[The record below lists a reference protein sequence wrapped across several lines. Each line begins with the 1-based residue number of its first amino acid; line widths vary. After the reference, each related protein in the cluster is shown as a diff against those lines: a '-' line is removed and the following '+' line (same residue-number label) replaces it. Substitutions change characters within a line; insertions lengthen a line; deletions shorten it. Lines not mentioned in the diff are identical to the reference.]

1 MRLLRRNV
9 VLIYGVYAATLAS
22 GLVVTPIIVGALG
35 TEQFGIWA
43 LIGSIL
49 AFIGLLDLGIGP
61 SLIRFAA
68 EQRGR
73 NARDE
78 TSELTS
84 TAFAIYLVLAVV
96 AVLLAVLLAFLLP
109 LVVDISDE
117 YVRAAQI
124 AVVVSVGTFVF
135 RFPLGLF
142 GFLLAGQQRYD
153 VLNVANILGAV
164 LYFGLAVLVLY
175 VADGGLVALAVIT
188 AIVTAFRLLLPLYWL
203 RRELPELRVR
213 RSLVTRR
220 QARELLSFSSRN
232 MLIQVASK
240 VVFTTDVI
248 VVSIIL
254 GSVAAGVYGI
264 PAKLFALAF
273 GVGIASTT
281 LLFPLLSELE
291 GADERER
298 QERYLHA
305 GVRLGVAVVVA
316 VGLPLVFL
324 PDNFLAAWL
333 PDDFDVDTAAPI
345 LAILMV
351 SLLFAQPGHLL
362 AQFLVAR
369 GRHSRLAVA
378 RLATVVVN
386 LLLSIALAF
395 WVGLWGVAVA
405 TLATE
410 AVSAVYVLPYLLRRE
425 SSVSLRALAGA
436 WLRPVGL
443 GALAAIPTLLLPGR
457 VFEIDTLVE
466 FTGLGLLWLAL
477 FGALVWRFALRE
489 PERRTIGDAFGRG
502 SSAVVDV
509 SPTGADIPSD

>member
-9 VLIYGVYAATLAS
+9 ILIYGVYAVTLAS

-49 AFIGLLDLGIGP
+49 GFIALLDLGIGP
-61 SLIRFAA
+61 SVLRFAA

-73 NARDE
+73 GVKDE

-84 TAFAIYLVLAVV
+84 TALAIYLVLALVTL
-96 AVLLAVLLAFLLP
+96 LLAVVLAWLLP
-109 LVVDISDE
+109 QAVEISDQ

-124 AVVVSVGTFVF
+124 AVVISVSTFVL
-135 RFPLGLF
+135 RFPVGLF
-142 GFLLAGQQRYD
+142 SYLLAGQQRYD
-153 VLNVANILGAV
+153 ILNIGNLLGAV
-164 LYFGLAVLVLY
+164 VYFGLAVAVLY
-175 VADGGLVALAVIT
+175 VADGGLVALALIT
-188 AIVTAFRLLLPLYWL
+188 VVVAAVRLLPPLFWL
-203 RRELPELRVR
+203 KSELPELRLR

-240 VVFTTDVI
+240 VVVSTDVI
-248 VVSIIL
+248 VVGIIF

-281 LLFPLLSELE
+281 LLFPVLSELE
-291 GADERER
+291 GADDRER
-298 QERYLHA
+298 QERYLLA

-316 VGLPLVFL
+316 IGLPLVFL
-324 PDNFLAAWL
+324 PDRFLEAWL
-333 PDDFDVDTAAPI
+333 PSDFDVSTAAPI

-369 GRHSRLAVA
+369 GRHGRLAVA
-378 RLATVVVN
+378 RLATVAVN
-386 LLLSIALAF
+386 LLLSIGLAL
-395 WVGLWGVAVA
+395 WVDLWGVALA
-405 TLATE
+405 TLVTE
-410 AVSAVYVLPYLLRRE
+410 ALSVTVVLPYLVRRE
-425 SSVSLRALAGA
+425 SSASLPGLAAA

-443 GALAAIPTLLLPGR
+443 GVLAAVPTLLALGR
-457 VFEIDTLVE
+457 LVDIETLVE
-466 FTGLGLLWLAL
+466 FVGVGMCWLVL
-477 FGALVWRFALRE
+477 YSALVWRFAMGD
-489 PERRTIGDAFGRG
+489 PERRTITEAFGRG
-502 SSAVVDV
+502 SSGVAA
-509 SPTGADIPSD
+509 ADQPLL

>member
-9 VLIYGVYAATLAS
+9 VLIYGVYAATLVS
-22 GLVVTPIIVGALG
+22 GLIVTPIIVGALG

-49 AFIGLLDLGIGP
+49 GFIGLLDFGIGP

-73 NARDE
+73 GARGE
-78 TSELTS
+78 TDELTS
-84 TAFAIYLVLAVV
+84 TALAIYLALAVLSV
-96 AVLLAVLLAFLLP
+96 FLAVLLSFLLP

-124 AVVVSVGTFVF
+124 AVVISVGTFVL

-175 VADGGLVALAVIT
+175 VADGSLVALAVIT
-188 AIVTAFRLLLPLYWL
+188 AIVTAFRLLLPLFWL
-203 RRELPELRVR
+203 RRELPDLRVR
-213 RSLVTRR
+213 RSLVTKR

-240 VVFTTDVI
+240 VVFSTDVI

-291 GADERER
+291 GADDRER
-298 QERYLHA
+298 QERYLLA
-305 GVRLGVAVVVA
+305 GVRLGLAVVVA

-324 PDNFLAAWL
+324 PDRFLDAWL
-333 PDDFDVDTAAPI
+333 PSDFDVDTAAPI

-362 AQFLVAR
+362 AQYLVAR
-369 GRHSRLAVA
+369 GKHGRLAVA
-378 RLATVVVN
+378 RLVTVVVN
-386 LLLSIALAF
+386 LLLSIAMAL
-395 WVGLWGVAVA
+395 WVGIWGVAVA
-405 TLATE
+405 TLVTE
-410 AVSAVYVLPYLLRRE
+410 ALSAVAVLPYLLRRE
-425 SSVSLRALAGA
+425 SSASASALAAA

-443 GALAAIPTLLLPGR
+443 GLIAAIPTLIALGRLL
-457 VFEIDTLVE
+457 EIDTLAAFVGV
-466 FTGLGLLWLAL
+466 GLCWLAL
-477 FGALVWRFALRE
+477 YAALVWRFAMRDTE
-489 PERRTIGDAFGRG
+489 KRTIGDAFGRG
-502 SSAVVDV
+502 SSAVVEAEQ
-509 SPTGADIPSD
+509 TL

>member
-9 VLIYGVYAATLAS
+9 ILIYGVYAATLVS

-49 AFIGLLDLGIGP
+49 GFIGLLDLGIGP

-73 NARDE
+73 NARGE

-96 AVLLAVLLAFLLP
+96 SVLLAVLLAYLLP

-124 AVVVSVGTFVF
+124 AVVVSVGTFVL

-142 GFLLAGQQRYD
+142 SFLLAGQQRYD
-153 VLNVANILGAV
+153 LLNVANILGAV

-188 AIVTAFRLLLPLYWL
+188 AIVTAFRLLLPLLWL
-203 RRELPELRVR
+203 RRELPDLHVG

-220 QARELLSFSSRN
+220 QAKELLSFSSRN

-240 VVFTTDVI
+240 VVFSTDVI

-291 GADERER
+291 GADDRER
-298 QERYLHA
+298 QERYLLA
-305 GVRLGVAVVVA
+305 GVRLGLAVVVA

-324 PDNFLAAWL
+324 PDRFLDAWL
-333 PDDFDVDTAAPI
+333 PSDFDVDTAAPI

-362 AQFLVAR
+362 AQYLVAR
-369 GRHSRLAVA
+369 GKHGRLAVA

-386 LLLSIALAF
+386 LLLSIAMAL
-395 WVGLWGVAVA
+395 WVGIWGVAVA
-405 TLATE
+405 TLVTE
-410 AVSAVYVLPYLLRRE
+410 ALSAVAVLPYLLRRE
-425 SSVSLRALAGA
+425 SSASASALAAA

-443 GALAAIPTLLLPGR
+443 GLIAAIPTLIALGRLL
-457 VFEIDTLVE
+457 EIDTLAAFVGV
-466 FTGLGLLWLAL
+466 GLCWLAL
-477 FGALVWRFALRE
+477 YAALVWRFAMRDTE
-489 PERRTIGDAFGRG
+489 KRTIGDAFGRG
-502 SSAVVDV
+502 SSAVVEAEQ
-509 SPTGADIPSD
+509 TL

>member
-9 VLIYGVYAATLAS
+9 ILIYGVYAATLVS

-43 LIGSIL
+43 LIGAIL
-49 AFIGLLDLGIGP
+49 GFIGLLDFGIGP

-84 TAFAIYLVLAVV
+84 TAFAIYLLLAVV
-96 AVLLAVLLAFLLP
+96 SVLLAVLLAYLLP

-124 AVVVSVGTFVF
+124 AVVVSVGTFVL

-153 VLNVANILGAV
+153 VLNVANILGAL

-175 VADGGLVALAVIT
+175 VADGGLVALAGIT
-188 AIVTAFRLLLPLYWL
+188 AVVTPFRVLLPLVWL
-203 RRELPELRVR
+203 RRELPDLRVR

-220 QARELLSFSSRN
+220 QAKRLLSFSSRN

-240 VVFTTDVI
+240 VVFSTDVI

-291 GADERER
+291 GADDRER
-298 QERYLHA
+298 QERYLLA
-305 GVRLGVAVVVA
+305 GIRLGLAVVVA

-324 PDNFLAAWL
+324 PDRFLEAWL
-333 PDDFDVDTAAPI
+333 PSDFDVDTAAPI

-369 GRHSRLAVA
+369 GRHRRLAVA
-378 RLATVVVN
+378 RLATGAVN
-386 LLLSIALAF
+386 LLLSIAFAL
-395 WVGLWGVAVA
+395 WVGIWGVAVA
-405 TLATE
+405 TLITE
-410 AVSAVYVLPYLLRRE
+410 ALSAVLVLPYLLRRE
-425 SSVSLRALAGA
+425 SSASAQALAAA

-443 GALAAIPTLLLPGR
+443 GLLAAVPTLIALGRLL
-457 VFEIDTLVE
+457 EIDTL
-466 FTGLGLLWLAL
+466 A
-477 FGALVWRFALRE
+477 
-489 PERRTIGDAFGRG
+489 AFVG
-502 SSAVVDV
+502 
-509 SPTGADIPSD
+509 

>member
-9 VLIYGVYAATLAS
+9 VLIYGVYAATLVS

-49 AFIGLLDLGIGP
+49 GFIGLLDFGIGP

-73 NARDE
+73 GARGE

-84 TAFAIYLVLAVV
+84 TALAIYLVLAVLS
-96 AVLLAVLLAFLLP
+96 VLQAVLLAFLLP
-109 LVVDISDE
+109 HVVDISDE

-124 AVVVSVGTFVF
+124 AVVVSVGTFVL

-142 GFLLAGQQRYD
+142 GYLLAGQQRYD
-153 VLNVANILGAV
+153 VLNVANILGAL

-175 VADGGLVALAVIT
+175 VLDGSLVALAVIT
-188 AIVTAFRLLLPLYWL
+188 AIVTAFRLLLPLFWL
-203 RRELPELRVR
+203 RRELPDLRVR

-220 QARELLSFSSRN
+220 QARELLTFSSRN

-240 VVFTTDVI
+240 VVFSTDVI

-291 GADERER
+291 GADDRER
-298 QERYLHA
+298 QERYLLA
-305 GVRLGVAVVVA
+305 GVRLGLAVVVA

-324 PDNFLAAWL
+324 PDRFLEAWL
-333 PDDFDVDTAAPI
+333 PSDFDVDTAAPI

-362 AQFLVAR
+362 AQYLVAR
-369 GRHSRLAVA
+369 GKHGRLAVA
-378 RLATVVVN
+378 RLATVAVN
-386 LLLSIALAF
+386 LLLSIGFAL
-395 WVGLWGVAVA
+395 WVGIWGVAVA

-410 AVSAVYVLPYLLRRE
+410 ALSAVVVLPYLLRRE
-425 SSVSLRALAGA
+425 SSATASALAAA

-443 GALAAIPTLLLPGR
+443 GLLAAVPTLIALGR
-457 VFEIDTLVE
+457 LFEIDTLAAFVGV
-466 FTGLGLLWLAL
+466 GLCWLVL
-477 FGALVWRFALRE
+477 YGALVWRFAMRE

-502 SSAVVDV
+502 SSAVVEAEQ
-509 SPTGADIPSD
+509 PL

>member
-9 VLIYGVYAATLAS
+9 LLIYGVYAVTLAS

-49 AFIGLLDLGIGP
+49 GFIGLLDLGIGP
-61 SLIRFAA
+61 SVIRFAA

-73 NARDE
+73 DARDE

-84 TAFAIYLVLAVV
+84 TAFAIYLGLALI
-96 AVLLAVLLAFLLP
+96 ATLLAVLLAWLLP
-109 LVVDISDE
+109 LVVEISDQ

-124 AVVVSVGTFVF
+124 AVVLSLGTFVL

-153 VLNVANILGAV
+153 VLNIGNLLGAG
-164 LYFGLAVLVLY
+164 LYFGLAVVILY
-175 VADGGLVALAVIT
+175 VADGGLVALALIT
-188 AIVTAFRLLLPLYWL
+188 VVVTAFRLLLPLFWL
-203 RRELPELRVR
+203 KRELPELRLQ

-220 QARELLSFSSRN
+220 QAKELLSFSSRN

-240 VVFTTDVI
+240 VVFSTDVI
-248 VVSIIL
+248 VVGIIF

-291 GADERER
+291 GAHDRER
-298 QERYLHA
+298 QERYLLA
-305 GVRLGVAVVVA
+305 GVRLGLAVVVA

-324 PDNFLAAWL
+324 PDRFLEAWL
-333 PDDFDVDTAAPI
+333 PSDFDVSTSAPI

-369 GRHSRLAVA
+369 GRHGRLAVA
-378 RLATVVVN
+378 RLATVAVN
-386 LLLSIALAF
+386 LLLSIGLAL
-395 WVGLWGVAVA
+395 WVELWGVALA
-405 TLATE
+405 TLVTE
-410 AVSAVYVLPYLLRRE
+410 ALSATVVLPYLLRRE
-425 SSVSLRALAGA
+425 SSASLPALAAA

-443 GALAAIPTLLLPGR
+443 GALAAIPTLLVLGR
-457 VFEIDTLVE
+457 LLDIDTLVE
-466 FTGLGLLWLAL
+466 FVGVGLCWLVL
-477 FGALVWRFALRE
+477 YSALVWRFAMRE
-489 PERRTIGDAFGRG
+489 PERRTITEAFGRG
-502 SSAVVDV
+502 STEVAA
-509 SPTGADIPSD
+509 ADQQLL

>member
-9 VLIYGVYAATLAS
+9 ILIYGVYAATLVS

-49 AFIGLLDLGIGP
+49 GFIGLLDLGIGP

-73 NARDE
+73 NARGE

-96 AVLLAVLLAFLLP
+96 SVLLAVLLAYLLP

-124 AVVVSVGTFVF
+124 AVVVSVGTFVL

-142 GFLLAGQQRYD
+142 SFLLAGQQRYD
-153 VLNVANILGAV
+153 LLNVANILGAV

-188 AIVTAFRLLLPLYWL
+188 AIVTAFRLLLPLLWL
-203 RRELPELRVR
+203 RRELPDLHVG

-220 QARELLSFSSRN
+220 QAKELLSFSSRN

-240 VVFTTDVI
+240 VVFSTDVI

-254 GSVAAGVYGI
+254 GSVAAGIYGI

-291 GADERER
+291 GADDRER
-298 QERYLHA
+298 QERYLLA
-305 GVRLGVAVVVA
+305 GVRLGLAVVVA

-324 PDNFLAAWL
+324 PDRFLGAWL
-333 PDDFDVDTAAPI
+333 PSDFDVDTAAPI

-369 GRHSRLAVA
+369 GRHGRLAVA
-378 RLATVVVN
+378 RLATVAVN
-386 LLLSIALAF
+386 LLLSIAFAL
-395 WVGLWGVAVA
+395 WVGIWGVAVA
-405 TLATE
+405 TLITE
-410 AVSAVYVLPYLLRRE
+410 ALSAVVVLPYLLRRE
-425 SSVSLRALAGA
+425 SSASALALAAA

-443 GALAAIPTLLLPGR
+443 GLLAAVPTLIALGRLL
-457 VFEIDTLVE
+457 EIDTLAAFV
-466 FTGLGLLWLAL
+466 GVGICWLVL
-477 FGALVWRFALRE
+477 YGGLVWRFALRD

-502 SSAVVDV
+502 SATVVEAEQ
-509 SPTGADIPSD
+509 PL

>member
-1 MRLLRRNV
+1 M
-9 VLIYGVYAATLAS
+9 
-22 GLVVTPIIVGALG
+22 VTPIIVGALG

-61 SLIRFAA
+61 SRIRFAA

-124 AVVVSVGTFVF
+124 AVVVSVDLVL

-203 RRELPELRVR
+203 RRELPELRLR

-240 VVFTTDVI
+240 VVFVDRRDRRLDHPGQRRGRRLRD
-248 VVSIIL
+248 S
-254 GSVAAGVYGI
+254 GQ
-264 PAKLFALAF
+264 ALRARF
-273 GVGIASTT
+273 RCRDR
-281 LLFPLLSELE
+281 LDDLFPLLSELE

-351 SLLFAQPGHLL
+351 SLLLRTAGPPARAGSSSRAAGTAAWPSRGSRPSPSTCCSRSPSPSGRPG
-362 AQFLVAR
+362 A
-369 GRHSRLAVA
+369 SR
-378 RLATVVVN
+378 
-386 LLLSIALAF
+386 SPK
-395 WVGLWGVAVA
+395 
-405 TLATE
+405 LATE
-410 AVSAVYVLPYLLRRE
+410 AVSAVYVLPYLPGGVLGVTAHACRR
-425 SSVSLRALAGA
+425 LAAAGG
-436 WLRPVGL
+436 P

-457 VFEIDTLVE
+457 LRDRHARRVH
-466 FTGLGLLWLAL
+466 
-477 FGALVWRFALRE
+477 GARCSGSR
-489 PERRTIGDAFGRG
+489 
-502 SSAVVDV
+502 SSARSFGDSSCASPSGGRSAISAAARAHVVGV
-509 SPTGADIPSD
+509 SLTGKSRYPFGLNVR